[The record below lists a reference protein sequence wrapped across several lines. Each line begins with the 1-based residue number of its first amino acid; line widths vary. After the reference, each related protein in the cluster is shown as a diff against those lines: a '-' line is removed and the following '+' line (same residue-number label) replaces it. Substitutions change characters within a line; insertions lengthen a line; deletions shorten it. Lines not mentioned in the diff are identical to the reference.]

1 MPPLA
6 RTDAVLDPTG
16 MKRESPVAES
26 GDSRAPNPLSVRRR
40 PRAVRH
46 LDPFRSGVGDE
57 AVLMVVD
64 IIPTSYEVDV
74 LNGHVAPGDVVAI
87 IGAGPIGLS
96 AIIGA
101 RLSAARVT
109 SSRLI

>member
-1 MPPLA
+1 
-6 RTDAVLDPTG
+6 
-16 MKRESPVAES
+16 
-26 GDSRAPNPLSVRRR
+26 
-40 PRAVRH
+40 
-46 LDPFRSGVGDE
+46 
-57 AVLMVVD
+57 MVVD

-74 LNGHVAPGDVVAI
+74 LNGRVAPGDVVAI